1 MGELTNYA
9 VNCGVSPQLKN
20 WGAERMTEYAI
31 LRVKKLKSE
40 VAILGSLRHTF
51 REQPTPNADPD
62 RLASNTLYGAESTA
76 EAMKEF
82 RSRLPEKVRKN
93 AVLALEYLITAS
105 PEAMQGKSRS
115 EQDSYLSDS
124 LEWLRE
130 KHGSENVF
138 CGAVHRDE
146 LTPHLAVYVMP
157 KDDAGKLN
165 CRKFLGDR
173 GALRQ
178 MQTDFA
184 DRVGKRHGLRRGV
197 EGSKARHQTVSR
209 FYSTIQNNEP
219 ETASKTM
226 FGNIRP
232 EAYAEVKNA
241 LEAFLERE
249 KAMKHRE
256 AFLARKI
263 SEADAL
269 IAQADQVKQELREE
283 RQIRYAAE
291 IARDGYKQRFE
302 SLLAEYKTMDQAR
315 MDAIDQMRHYRDLIS
330 ENRRD
335 LDL

>member
-1 MGELTNYA
+1 
-9 VNCGVSPQLKN
+9 
-20 WGAERMTEYAI
+20 MTEYAI
-31 LRVKKLKSE
+31 LRVKKLKTE

-82 RSRLPEKVRKN
+82 RSRLPKKVRKN

-184 DRVGKRHGLRRGV
+184 DRVGKRHGLRRGI

-219 ETASKTM
+219 ETASKTWL
-226 FGNIRP
+226 GNIKP
-232 EAYAEVKNA
+232 EAHEEVKNA
-241 LEAFLERE
+241 LEALLKRE

-256 AFLARKI
+256 QVLDRKI
-263 SEADAL
+263 SEADAS
-269 IAQADQVKQELREE
+269 IAEAQQAKVELREE
-283 RQIRYAAE
+283 RQARYRAE
-291 IARDGYKQRFE
+291 MTRDDYKLKFE
-302 SLLAEYKTMDQAR
+302 SLVAEYKVMDQAR
-315 MDAIDQMRHYRDLIS
+315 MDAIDEMRHYRDLIPD
-330 ENRRD
+330 NQRD
-335 LDL
+335 FDL

>member
-1 MGELTNYA
+1 
-9 VNCGVSPQLKN
+9 
-20 WGAERMTEYAI
+20 MTEYAI
-31 LRVKKLKSE
+31 LRVKKLKTE

-105 PEAMQGKSRS
+105 PETMQGKSRS

-124 LEWLRE
+124 LEWLKE

-184 DRVGKRHGLRRGV
+184 DRVGKRHGLRRGI
-197 EGSKARHQTVSR
+197 EGSKAKHQTVSR

-219 ETASKTM
+219 ATASKTM
-226 FGNIRP
+226 FGNIKP
-232 EAYAEVKNA
+232 EAHGEVKNA
-241 LEAFLERE
+241 LEALLKRE

-256 AFLARKI
+256 QVLDRKT

-269 IAQADQVKQELREE
+269 IAEAKQAKDELREE
-283 RQIRYAAE
+283 RQARYRAE
-291 IARDGYKQRFE
+291 MTLDDYKLKFE
-302 SLLAEYKTMDQAR
+302 GLVAEYKVMDQAR
-315 MDAIDQMRHYRDLIS
+315 MDAIDEMRHYRDLVS
-330 ENRRD
+330 NNQRD